1 MRKHTERLL
10 AQAKTAREWGNED
23 MASELENRAEWFEA
37 NKPMVSRYVSL
48 ASEAGAR
55 IMAQRIAAKLDDCEY
70 GQAVE
75 PGYDECVWRVFYN
88 WNNASKLLKAVERLH
103 QLGCPIE
110 AEWSDEWCS
119 CGVCGRY
126 VRTSPDSYSWTRSY
140 AAMNSAL
147 VCHECI
153 KEDPDEYIEWL
164 TGKND
169 FSHNPPKRAN
179 TILDKEALEAAE
191 FRQFADG
198 LENGLHEFQAA
209 SPTKIAR
216 WLKERG
222 VNEYLFSIDDQGQ
235 FDTTFSVWIK
245 SDKELEPP
253 TNASEWDDSPSPAE
267 LAKAMLRSIANA

>member
-23 MASELENRAEWFEA
+23 IAQKLTWKAEDFEA
-37 NKPMVSRYVSL
+37 RKPQVIKYVRL
-48 ASEAGAR
+48 ASEAGAN

-75 PGYDECVWRVFYN
+75 PGYDSDVWRVFYN
-88 WNNASKLLKAVERLH
+88 WNNAPKLLKAVERLRK
-103 QLGCPIE
+103 LGCPIE
-110 AEWSDEWCS
+110 AEWGDEWCA
-119 CGVCGRY
+119 CDVCGRY
-126 VRTSPDSYSWTRSY
+126 VRTSPTSYSWMRSY
-140 AAMNSAL
+140 AEINYEI

-153 KEDPDEYIEWL
+153 KGDPELYIEWL
-164 TGKND
+164 TGTND
-169 FSHNPPKRAN
+169 LNHNPPAHAN
-179 TILDKEALEAAE
+179 TILDNQTLEAAG

-209 SPTKIAR
+209 SPAKIAR
-216 WLKERG
+216 WLRERG
-222 VNEYLFSIDDQGQ
+222 INEYLFSIDDQGQ

-267 LAKAMLRSIANA
+267 IAKAMLRSIANA